1 MQTQGMVT
9 IREISLE
16 GKFAFVSGASKGIG
30 VAIAG
35 ALAGAGADVA
45 LTARDERG
53 LQKTAELVRRSGRRA
68 WVHTA
73 ELADADQVRALGEAT
88 LSEFGRVDILVNNAG
103 LTFPQSILDVGV
115 DEWHRTLNVNLL
127 APLILTQV
135 FAPGMIER
143 GHGKIINVS
152 SRAGIGALDEHAAY
166 SASKAGLQL
175 LTQTMA
181 VELGPHKIQANCV
194 APTVINTPMAE
205 QVWTP
210 GPRTDAK
217 LARIPTGRFG
227 RPDEVASV
235 ILFLASSLSDF
246 VNGVTVP
253 VDGGEGAQ

>member
-1 MQTQGMVT
+1 MVT
-9 IREISLE
+9 IHEISLE
-16 GKFAFVSGASKGIG
+16 GKVAFVSGASKGIG
-30 VAIAG
+30 VAIAD
-35 ALAGAGADVA
+35 ALASAGADVA
-45 LTARDERG
+45 LTARDEKG
-53 LQKTAELVRRSGRRA
+53 LHKTAELVRHSGRRA
-68 WVHTA
+68 WVHGA
-73 ELADADQVRALGEAT
+73 ELADAAEVRTLGEAT
-88 LSEFGRVDILVNNAG
+88 LAEFGRVDILVNNAG
-103 LTFPQSILDVGV
+103 LTFPQRVLDVAV
-115 DEWHRTLNVNLL
+115 DKWRTTLNVNLL
-127 APLILTQV
+127 APLILTQM

-152 SRAGIGALDEHAAY
+152 SRAGLGALDEHAAY

-194 APTVINTPMAE
+194 APTVIDTPMAK

-210 GPRTDAK
+210 GPKTDAK
-217 LARIPTGRFG
+217 LARIPAGRFG

-235 ILFLASSLSDF
+235 ILFLASPLSDY